1 MGYILFILCILF
13 CIGLVI
19 FILSNDSKNIIVD
32 EDGSIKITKNKYG
45 MIEQESQA
53 HAEPEVEPAALND
66 VDAENKD

>member
-53 HAEPEVEPAALND
+53 PAEPEVEPAALND

>member
-53 HAEPEVEPAALND
+53 PAEPEFEPAALND

>member
-19 FILSNDSKNIIVD
+19 FILSNDSKNIIID

-45 MIEQESQA
+45 IIEQESQA
-53 HAEPEVEPAALND
+53 PAELEVEPAALND
-66 VDAENKD
+66 VDVENKD